1 MQAADRIRNV
11 ALVGHR
17 GSGKTS
23 LHEALLHEAGATT
36 RLGSVADGTTV
47 SDSDDDEKAR
57 GMSISASLASFDWRD
72 VKVNLIDTPGEPSFI
87 ADALG
92 ALRVCES
99 AVFVVNGVLGVEVG
113 TQRLWQRAQ
122 ELGVARLI
130 YVNMLDRER
139 AAFFRVL
146 EALKDAFGPHVV
158 ATEIPIGSEHN
169 TRGVIDLVDMKAYE
183 YADGVC
189 TEVPIPDDLADVA
202 QEYREKLMDEVAEN
216 SESLMERY
224 LEGEEISHEEIVTA
238 LEDGTDHGHIFPVT
252 CGVATTRL
260 GSNRLLDAIVDDLP
274 SPVQHGGLQLD
285 GMRLEPDADGEMF
298 SYVFKTRADPYAGRI
313 NLFRVY
319 QGTVTHDTQVLN
331 TRTHHKE
338 RIGQLLVPQGKD
350 VKQAEAFGPGDIGA
364 VAKLKETRAGDW
376 LAARDEPLQMPSIK
390 LPAPVMAFAME
401 PKSKGDEDKV
411 FTALR
416 RLQEEDPTID
426 LHRDMQT
433 GEQIVAGLSQIHVE
447 VIVERMRAR
456 FGAEVTLKPPRVPY
470 QETIRTGAKAHGR
483 HKKQTGGR
491 GQFGDC
497 HIEIEPLAGGDF
509 EFVNAIK
516 GGVIPTGFIPAV
528 EKGVLD
534 AMSTGTVAGYP
545 VKGVRVRLFD
555 GSYHSVDSSEMA
567 FKLAGSLAMK
577 QALAQAGA
585 VLLEPIMLL
594 TASVPDESVGDVM
607 GDLSSRRGRPLGTEA
622 VGGMTE
628 VKAEVPMAE
637 ILTYAPDLRSLTG
650 GQGEYTMEFLRYEEV
665 PAHLAQKVV
674 EKAQEEEEVR
684 AASGLATLQRRGPQP
699 GHTHQPVR
707 HRVRRLRA
715 HAAAGRA
722 RRDLPGRRL
731 AARGVRPV
739 HGAGAARGLDP
750 RVGRRRARA
759 AAHAPRRARA
769 VAARAPAGAP
779 RACPRRAGGHGRG
792 RRGRAAR
799 GRRDA
804 ASAAPPAPRARGAH
818 QRRPQDAARAGGLQR
833 LRPHA
838 HGRRRGA
845 LARRP
850 GRLRPAADRPPE
862 RGLDHGDVGAQLVP
876 LRDRSLG
883 RGRRRAAR
891 RPGRRAVG
899 ADARGAG
906 SQRRGGRARRATS
919 HVNT

>member
-36 RLGSVADGTTV
+36 RLGWVADDTTV
-47 SDSDDDEKAR
+47 SDSDEDEKAR
-57 GMSISASLASFDWRD
+57 GMSISASLASFEWRD

-113 TQRLWQRAQ
+113 TQRLWERAA
-122 ELGVARLI
+122 ELGVARLV

-139 AAFFRVL
+139 ADFFRVL
-146 EALKDAFGPHVV
+146 DGLKAAFGPHVV
-158 ATEIPIGSEHN
+158 ATEIPIGFEHE

-183 YADGVC
+183 YSDGRC
-189 TEVPIPDDLADVA
+189 SEIPIPDDLAGTA
-202 QEYREKLMDEVAEN
+202 QQYREKLMDEVAEN
-216 SESLMERY
+216 SEALLERY
-224 LEGEEISHEEIVTA
+224 LEGEEISHDEIVTA

-252 CGVATTRL
+252 CGVATSRL
-260 GSNRLLDAIVDDLP
+260 ASNRLLDAIVDDLP
-274 SPVQHGGLQLD
+274 SPVQHGGLALD
-285 GMRLEPDADGEMF
+285 NFKLEPDPDGEMF
-298 SYVFKTRADPYAGRI
+298 AYVFKTRADPYAGRI

-319 QGTVTHDTQVLN
+319 QGTVTHDTQVMN

-338 RIGQLLVPQGKD
+338 RIGQLLVPQGKE
-350 VKQAEAFGPGDIGA
+350 VKQTDAFGPGDIGA

-376 LAARDEPLQMPSIK
+376 LAARDEPVQMPSIK

-401 PKSKGDEDKV
+401 PASKGDEDKV

-426 LHRDMQT
+426 LHRDPQT

-447 VIVERMRAR
+447 VVVERMRAR
-456 FGAEVTLKPPRVPY
+456 FGAEVNLKPPRVPY
-470 QETIRTGAKAHGR
+470 QETIRRSAKAHGR

-497 HIEIEPLAGGDF
+497 HIEIEPLEMDTEDAF

-534 AMSTGTVAGYP
+534 AMQQGAVAGYP

-577 QALAQAGA
+577 QALEQAGS

-628 VKAEVPMAE
+628 VQAEVPMAE
-637 ILTYAPDLRSLTG
+637 ILSYAPDLRSITG

-665 PAHLAQKVV
+665 PSHLAQKVV
-674 EKAQEEEEVR
+674 DKAREDEEVR
-684 AASGLATLQRRGPQP
+684 A
-699 GHTHQPVR
+699 
-707 HRVRRLRA
+707 
-715 HAAAGRA
+715 
-722 RRDLPGRRL
+722 
-731 AARGVRPV
+731 
-739 HGAGAARGLDP
+739 
-750 RVGRRRARA
+750 
-759 AAHAPRRARA
+759 
-769 VAARAPAGAP
+769 
-779 RACPRRAGGHGRG
+779 
-792 RRGRAAR
+792 
-799 GRRDA
+799 
-804 ASAAPPAPRARGAH
+804 
-818 QRRPQDAARAGGLQR
+818 
-833 LRPHA
+833 
-838 HGRRRGA
+838 
-845 LARRP
+845 
-850 GRLRPAADRPPE
+850 
-862 RGLDHGDVGAQLVP
+862 
-876 LRDRSLG
+876 
-883 RGRRRAAR
+883 
-891 RPGRRAVG
+891 
-899 ADARGAG
+899 
-906 SQRRGGRARRATS
+906 
-919 HVNT
+919 